1 MFWLNM
7 GSDSNSRRLKIPALI
22 SCYTC
27 SGASWVL
34 IAECGEK
41 YIREFHGLK
50 SVLMTG
56 RKVLAKAAVRSENA
70 LLFRSP
76 VTERQPRSL
85 IVCPHHL

>member
-7 GSDSNSRRLKIPALI
+7 GSD
-22 SCYTC
+22 
-27 SGASWVL
+27 V
-34 IAECGEK
+34 IADGGEK
-41 YIREFHGLK
+41 SFREFPGLK
-50 SVLMTG
+50 SVLLTG